1 MTGGES
7 VFHRSSFSPVSFS
20 QAAFSGA
27 SQAQEQQGRSGYWRL
42 FFYQMQEEALKEA
55 SKEKLAEIP
64 LITTRVTK
72 TRKPRVTVSIPREL
86 EFQAPPLR
94 KFEPLP
100 DAPTYLQETW
110 RITQEVRVMISQMT
124 SNMIKL
130 DSGVDEDEEDIELLL
145 LLT

>member
-1 MTGGES
+1 M
-7 VFHRSSFSPVSFS
+7 FHRSSFSPVSFS

-27 SQAQEQQGRSGYWRL
+27 SQAQEGRSGYWRL

-124 SNMIKL
+124 SNMVKL

>member
-1 MTGGES
+1 
-7 VFHRSSFSPVSFS
+7 
-20 QAAFSGA
+20 
-27 SQAQEQQGRSGYWRL
+27 
-42 FFYQMQEEALKEA
+42 MQEEALKEA

-124 SNMIKL
+124 SNMVKL